1 MGAEEN
7 QNRGNSRR
15 ESSDDSHSRSEFGFI
30 NYIRHRM
37 DKITDYSSSTSAP
50 YSSPLSC
57 GIGDDAAVIRQ
68 LTGRDTVVTT
78 DMLVED
84 IDFQRNAT
92 PAAELGHKALAISLS
107 DIAAMGAR
115 PRWALLSIGIP
126 RDIWDSNFVDDFY
139 EGFFALAKRYDVA
152 LIGGDVS
159 RTSDKIVI
167 DSIVLG
173 ESRSEHAI
181 FRSGAKPG
189 DRLFVTGTLGGSAA
203 GLRFIQRGARV
214 DEQLADE
221 EEWQLVKE
229 VMLRDVGLPAEYAK
243 GLEGLLMKA
252 QENDRLSI
260 DLEVKQKMVR
270 TAELEAQ
277 AEKMRQVTQAEGR
290 AQITVLEAK
299 AQADAMQHTLPLK
312 EKQIQQS
319 RLEAEA
325 RKEATVKNAEAAA
338 AAKVI
343 DSKAELEK
351 RNLLSQADAQ
361 RVRVMAVAD
370 AERLKSEA
378 QVLKESPL
386 LIQKIVAERLS
397 DKVQIMMVPMDG
409 KFFFTNDVLK
419 TSPIGGSAAVERIP
433 QPNDR

>member
-159 RTSDKIVI
+159 RTSDKIVV

-229 VMLRDVGLPAEYAK
+229 VMLRHLRPEPRVGW
-243 GLEGLLMKA
+243 GL
-252 QENDRLSI
+252 I
-260 DLEVKQKMVR
+260 
-270 TAELEAQ
+270 
-277 AEKMRQVTQAEGR
+277 
-290 AQITVLEAK
+290 
-299 AQADAMQHTLPLK
+299 
-312 EKQIQQS
+312 
-319 RLEAEA
+319 
-325 RKEATVKNAEAAA
+325 
-338 AAKVI
+338 
-343 DSKAELEK
+343 
-351 RNLLSQADAQ
+351 
-361 RVRVMAVAD
+361 
-370 AERLKSEA
+370 
-378 QVLKESPL
+378 
-386 LIQKIVAERLS
+386 
-397 DKVQIMMVPMDG
+397 
-409 KFFFTNDVLK
+409 
-419 TSPIGGSAAVERIP
+419 
-433 QPNDR
+433 